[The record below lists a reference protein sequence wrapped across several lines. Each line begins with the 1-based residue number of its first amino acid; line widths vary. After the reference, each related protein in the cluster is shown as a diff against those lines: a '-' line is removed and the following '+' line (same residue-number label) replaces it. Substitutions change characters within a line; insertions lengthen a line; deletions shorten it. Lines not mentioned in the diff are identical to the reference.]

1 MGAEDAKYFYLYL
14 KSCKGSHYST
24 SVLPYRIDIK
34 SLI

>member
-1 MGAEDAKYFYLYL
+1 MGAQDDNIFYLYL